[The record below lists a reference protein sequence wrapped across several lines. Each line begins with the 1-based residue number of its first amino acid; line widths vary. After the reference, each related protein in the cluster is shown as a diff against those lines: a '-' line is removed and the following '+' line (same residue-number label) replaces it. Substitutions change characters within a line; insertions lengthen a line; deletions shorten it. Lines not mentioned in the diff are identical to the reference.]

1 MGQRMIYDASGGV
14 VKTFEY
20 DETENKIVLGYQH
33 DTTPITDRN
42 KQLASLDSGYTS
54 HDRWRR
60 RVASIPY
67 GTLFKWLQKDG
78 ISQLRYMR
86 WNKHERNAW
95 LRKHIYDPENWF
107 VLTAPHKT
115 TVNPHLIVR

>member
-1 MGQRMIYDASGGV
+1 MAKREILDAYGGV
-14 VKTFEY
+14 VKTIEFDSSE
-20 DETENKIVLGYQH
+20 KKMVIGYSH
-33 DTTPITDRN
+33 DTTAITDQN
-42 KQLASLDSGYTS
+42 KRLATENPYTS

-67 GTLFKWLQKDG
+67 GTLFKWLQADG

-95 LRKHIYDPENWF
+95 LRRKIYDPANWF